1 MFVGKTLAEVA
12 EEASLSLSGY
22 RVMILKDEEDDTGER
37 FDELYSIKA
46 YSIKVIIKHYP
57 EIANYR
63 VKFENDFFGELVLR
77 VIKE

>member
-22 RVMILKDEEDDTGER
+22 CVMILRDKEDQTGEYL
-37 FDELYSIKA
+37 DESYSIKT
-46 YSIKVIIKHYP
+46 IIKHYP